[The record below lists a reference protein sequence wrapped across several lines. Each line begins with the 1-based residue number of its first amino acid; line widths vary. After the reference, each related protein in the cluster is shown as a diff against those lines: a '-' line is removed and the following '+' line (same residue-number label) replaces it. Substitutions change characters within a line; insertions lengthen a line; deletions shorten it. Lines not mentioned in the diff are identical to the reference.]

1 MAGLEGTL
9 KPTQFQP
16 PAAGGIASHQ
26 VKMLKQEREGNV
38 GFNKTFKVFLLYVR
52 EGEEKKKETSET
64 PFGIIC
70 STCQILK

>member
-52 EGEEKKKETSET
+52 EGEEKKKKAVKHHLGSFV
-64 PFGIIC
+64 PHVKF
-70 STCQILK
+70 